1 MPELPE
7 LTVVKEYLQRKIM
20 GQVIVGA
27 EMVRPTVLRDLAG
40 EGLTEGLVGRRFTGV
55 KQHGKFLILI
65 LDEGARYLVINPML
79 TGHLQHVSPQVKRR
93 KRTYIILSL
102 LDGKELRY
110 TDARSMGK
118 VYITD
123 DPESV
128 PGLQELGPD
137 ALDPDLTLDVFVQQ
151 MKRHRGQIK
160 SLLCRQSFV
169 AGIGNAY
176 ADDILF
182 RAGIYPFRKRT
193 ELSGEE
199 MEHIYWAM
207 REVLTEA
214 IEIVR
219 EQMGEGIGQEE
230 EFRDFLQV
238 HRKGGQPCPVC
249 GAPISEITAQRRI
262 TSFCRKC
269 QPGSL
274 VSV

>member
-20 GQVIVGA
+20 GQAIVGA

-137 ALDPDLTLDVFVQQ
+137 ALGPELTLDIFVQR
-151 MKRHRGQIK
+151 MKRCRGQIK

-249 GAPISEITAQRRI
+249 GTPISEITAQRRI

>member
-7 LTVVKEYLQRKIM
+7 LTVVKEYLQRNIM

-137 ALDPDLTLDVFVQQ
+137 ALGPELTLDIFVQR
-151 MKRHRGQIK
+151 MKRCRGQIK

-249 GAPISEITAQRRI
+249 GTPISEITAQRRI